1 METRM
6 FKKEKIC
13 VIKKALPVYMVNF
26 LNKYFQIK
34 EQAAIRLYT
43 DRQIPEGS
51 VEWGTHMDNQVNGS
65 YSIYGDQAGDT
76 LLVTLQPI
84 FEKAIKQKLIP
95 TYSYTRVYKKG
106 AVLTPHTDR
115 YSCDISTT
123 LCLGGDPWLFW
134 YKKGNKKYSVDLK
147 PGDMLAYRGMEIEHW
162 REPFKGT
169 ECVQTFLH
177 YNSVGT
183 KLAEENK
190 YDGRP
195 CLGLPGYYRKK
206 MQDK

>member
-1 METRM
+1 M

-34 EQAAIRLYT
+34 EQAAIRLYA

-51 VEWGTHMDNQVNGS
+51 PEWGTHMDNQVNGS
-65 YSIYGDQAGDT
+65 YSIYGDQAADT

-84 FEKAIKQKLIP
+84 FEKAIKQKLVP

-106 AVLTPHTDR
+106 AILEPHKDR
-115 YSCDISTT
+115 LSCDISTT

-134 YKKGNKKYSVDLK
+134 YKKGNKKCSVDLK
-147 PGDMLAYRGMEIEHW
+147 PGDMLAYRGTEIEHW
-162 REPFKGT
+162 REPFEGK
-169 ECVQTFLH
+169 ECVQSFLH
-177 YNSVGT
+177 YNSAGT
-183 KLAEENK
+183 ELAEKNI

-195 CLGLPGYYRKK
+195 CLGLPGYYGQRIENK
-206 MQDK
+206 